1 LKNQRLQSGE
11 DLKIVG
17 SFTNLSKPG
26 ATVFVD
32 ENIGPDR
39 AVAILAHEHLLASL
53 AFGDTHKAT
62 TPSLLSC
69 SLKLFREIARRGRQ
83 VTMDL

>member
-1 LKNQRLQSGE
+1 MRKVIGILKNQRLQSGE

-39 AVAILAHEHLLASL
+39 V
-53 AFGDTHKAT
+53 
-62 TPSLLSC
+62 
-69 SLKLFREIARRGRQ
+69 
-83 VTMDL
+83 

>member
-32 ENIGPDR
+32 DTSLLIALWRFLRMKIYSPAWLSVTPTKPRRHRYYRVLSNYLGK
-39 AVAILAHEHLLASL
+39 LLA
-53 AFGDTHKAT
+53 AVGK
-62 TPSLLSC
+62 
-69 SLKLFREIARRGRQ
+69 
-83 VTMDL
+83 